1 MTTKEIEN
9 IAYNHLWKKG
19 AYLCFEVAAPKE
31 LVSRYHRERVDLLM
45 YETTGVWKCFEIK
58 NSVSDFRSS
67 AKLSFWGDYNYYILN
82 ADIYPKVKDEIPDGI
97 GVWLAYK
104 PHEDMR
110 GYMEC
115 VKKPKRRERLCSHE
129 ALMFALM
136 QGLSREYK
144 KYRKIK
150 EKEEKVSKK
159 SSKKKISK
167 KNVDKL
173 ESLFEDNDFLL

>member
-1 MTTKEIEN
+1 
-9 IAYNHLWKKG
+9 
-19 AYLCFEVAAPKE
+19 
-31 LVSRYHRERVDLLM
+31 M
-45 YETTGVWKCFEIK
+45 YENTGIWRCFEIK

-82 ADIYPKVKDEIPDGI
+82 AEIYEKVKDEIPDDI
-97 GVWLAYK
+97 GVWLVHK

-115 VKKPKRRERLCSHE
+115 VKRPKKRKRLCSHE

-136 QGLSREYK
+136 QSLSREYK

-150 EKEEKVSKK
+150 EKEEKK
-159 SSKKKISK
+159 SSAKKVVKKKTK
-167 KNVDKL
+167 TK
-173 ESLFEDNDFLL
+173 